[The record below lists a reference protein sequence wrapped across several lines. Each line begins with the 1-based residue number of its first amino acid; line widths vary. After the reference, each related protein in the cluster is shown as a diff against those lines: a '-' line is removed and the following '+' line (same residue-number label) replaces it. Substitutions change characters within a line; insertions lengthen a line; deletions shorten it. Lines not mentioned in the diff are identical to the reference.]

1 MNHHFRLSSL
11 FGLRLAE
18 HGLSMSAV
26 ARQADLPA
34 GFFQQE
40 KIFATTTELFAL
52 YRAIGELSPDAD
64 IGLKFGAEPRMDRY
78 NPAWV
83 AAVCSRTFRDALER
97 VARYKKLSCPQDIR
111 VEAIGKEASVCS
123 LYPDAEEIE
132 PDVLVDMVMAWIALV
147 GRRGTD
153 GQIKPLRL
161 ELTRSSR
168 HRALLEEHFGCRV
181 KFKAGRNALFFHD
194 ADLDRP
200 FITHNRE
207 LLEAIGAKLDS
218 DMEDHLRNE
227 DIRDQVTR
235 ALKRS
240 LAGLRPSLRQV
251 AKELGMSTRSL
262 QRKLGEAG
270 VTFQQ
275 VVESTRR
282 ELAYYYLR
290 QSAVELNGVAFLLG
304 YEKANSFFRAFQEWE
319 GTSPGEWRT
328 RNAELPDK
336 TRSETRHA
344 HES

>member
-11 FGLRLAE
+11 LGPRLAE
-18 HGLSMSAV
+18 HGLSMPAV

-40 KIFATTTELFAL
+40 EILATTQELFAL
-52 YRAIGELSPDAD
+52 YRAIGELSPDPG
-64 IGLKFGAEPRMDRY
+64 IGLKLGAETRMDRY

-111 VEAIGKEASVCS
+111 VETTGKEVSVVS
-123 LYPDAEEIE
+123 LYPDAEAVE

-168 HRALLEEHFGCRV
+168 HRELLEEHFGCRV
-181 KFKAGRNALFFHD
+181 KFKTGRNALLFRD

-200 FITHNRE
+200 FITHNKE

-218 DMEDHLRNE
+218 DLEANFLDE
-227 DIRDQVTR
+227 DIRDQVKR

-240 LAGLRPSLRQV
+240 LAGLRPSLQHV
-251 AKELGMSTRSL
+251 AKELGLSTRSL
-262 QRKLGEAG
+262 QRKLGEAD

-304 YEKANSFFRAFQEWE
+304 YEKANSFFRAFQAWE
-319 GTSPGEWRT
+319 GIAPGEWRR

-336 TRSETRHA
+336 ARP
-344 HES
+344 